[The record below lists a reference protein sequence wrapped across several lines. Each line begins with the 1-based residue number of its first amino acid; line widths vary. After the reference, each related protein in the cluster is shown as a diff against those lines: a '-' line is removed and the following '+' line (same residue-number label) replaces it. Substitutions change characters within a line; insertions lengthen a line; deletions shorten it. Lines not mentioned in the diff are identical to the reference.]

1 MWHMI
6 HSVSVKGIDSISE
19 FLSARGS
26 DQHL

>member
-1 MWHMI
+1 MRRMI
-6 HSVSVKGIDSISE
+6 HFVSVKGIDSISE